1 VRIEK
6 NKNFKYDKL
15 SWRWSDE
22 GHERF
27 DPVNCY
33 LERFNRVDDKI
44 NLFFKNGSRAVLKA
58 VNAEGGREMD
68 SIEKKLNEFLGRS
81 YQEILT
87 ASF

>member
-1 VRIEK
+1 VKLEK

-15 SWRWSDE
+15 PWRWFDE
-22 GHERF
+22 GHEKF
-27 DPVNCY
+27 DPTDCY
-33 LERFNRVDDKI
+33 LKSFNRVDDKI
-44 NLFFKNGSRAVLKA
+44 NLFFRNENRAVIRA

-68 SIEKKLNEFLGRS
+68 SIEEKLNEFVGKS